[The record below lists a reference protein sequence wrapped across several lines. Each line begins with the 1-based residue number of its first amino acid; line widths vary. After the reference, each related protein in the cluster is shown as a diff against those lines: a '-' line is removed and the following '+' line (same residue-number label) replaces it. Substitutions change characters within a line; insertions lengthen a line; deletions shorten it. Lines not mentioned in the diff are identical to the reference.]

1 MGPGEVGGRVRGLW
15 AERFPDTVRTV
26 WPGERV
32 DTSGLAAW
40 VELWTSVWARQPSR
54 ERTSEWDVLVTAQVF
69 SRERTAGGRIWEV
82 VELVRAAL
90 ERQTVVWEAE
100 GERASL
106 RLMEVSCE
114 ELTRKAAAEWGKEF
128 GQVVVR
134 CEGRAEG
141 VRNNE

>member
-1 MGPGEVGGRVRGLW
+1 MRGLW

-32 DTSGLAAW
+32 DTSGLAVW

-54 ERTSEWDVLVTAQVF
+54 ERPSAGDVRVTAQVG
-69 SRERTAGGRIWEV
+69 SRERPAGGRIWEV

-134 CEGRAEG
+134 CEGQATQ
-141 VRNNE
+141 VKS